1 MEKVFVVKKVA
12 EKLWAAENGIDA
24 TLEQTSELMAGI
36 VEARK
41 DLAISHIVVDPAI
54 GKVAEAMS
62 ALAAARHA
70 MIEAHHAL
78 NEAKL
83 RIGVRTKIAATDPN
97 MIVVPSLVEDHRVPD
112 MISDRAVG

>member
-1 MEKVFVVKKVA
+1 MEKVFVVKRVA
-12 EKLWAAENGIDA
+12 EQLWAAEGAIDE
-24 TLEQTSELMAGI
+24 TLEQTSTLMTGI

-83 RIGVRTKIAATDPN
+83 RIGVRTKLEGPH
-97 MIVVPSLVEDHRVPD
+97 PSLIEDHRLPD
-112 MISDRAVG
+112 LVSDRAVG

>member
-1 MEKVFVVKKVA
+1 MEKIFVVKRVA

-24 TLEQTSELMAGI
+24 TLEQASELMSGI

-70 MIEAHHAL
+70 IIEAHHAL

-83 RIGVRTKIAATDPN
+83 RIGVRAPV
-97 MIVVPSLVEDHRVPD
+97 MGPSPSLVEDHQVPT
-112 MISDRAVG
+112 MISDRVAS

>member
-1 MEKVFVVKKVA
+1 MEKIFVVKRVA

-24 TLEQTSELMAGI
+24 TLEQAAELMSGI

-41 DLAISHIVVDPAI
+41 DLQISHIVVDPAI

-62 ALAAARHA
+62 ALAVARHA

-83 RIGVRTKIAATDPN
+83 RIGVRTKLDGGH
-97 MIVVPSLVEDHRVPD
+97 PSLVEDHRVPD

>member
-1 MEKVFVVKKVA
+1 MEKIFVVKRVA

-24 TLEQTSELMAGI
+24 TLEQTSELMSDI
-36 VEARK
+36 VQARK
-41 DLAISHIVVDPAI
+41 DLKISHIVVDPAI

-70 MIEAHHAL
+70 VIEAHHAL

-83 RIGVRTKIAATDPN
+83 RIGVRAQLTGPTANLNGSI
-97 MIVVPSLVEDHRVPD
+97 MEDHRVAPT
-112 MISDRAVG
+112 MVDREVG

>member
-1 MEKVFVVKKVA
+1 M
-12 EKLWAAENGIDA
+12 
-24 TLEQTSELMAGI
+24 SGI

-41 DLAISHIVVDPAI
+41 DLKSSHIVVDPAI

-83 RIGVRTKIAATDPN
+83 RIGVREQLKGATAN
-97 MIVVPSLVEDHRVPD
+97 INPSFQEDHRPPVT
-112 MISDRAVG
+112 MTDREVG